1 MEVET
6 VIIGAVIL
14 GAILIIAALA
24 AWFDDWKIMAL
35 ACNFLILA
43 VMLPRFFDTALCSAC
58 WSNKEV
64 ASYNE
69 AVLLMLILT
78 AILIARVKIGRP

>member
-1 MEVET
+1 MDVET
-6 VIIGAVIL
+6 AIIGAALL
-14 GAILIIAALA
+14 GVVLFIAAIA

-43 VMLPRFFDTALCSAC
+43 FALPGFFDTALCSAC

-69 AVLLMLILT
+69 AVLLLLLVT
-78 AILIARVKIGRP
+78 AFLIARLKVGKP